1 MPAETGPWPV
11 RNRAFM
17 GIRNNSSGCSADVLA
32 RVLLLVLLCCAG
44 LFPAYA
50 YEGSLPAKVAV
61 SGLQGP
67 AGMTVHPET
76 GDIYVAEKT
85 AGRIS
90 VIRSGAASPVIS
102 TGWSL
107 DPNIPFWA
115 VSRELSKEALIKPAL
130 NNPGSV
136 AIATNGTLYV
146 CESTPSGRLLEFAP
160 DEQGN
165 YTKGKII
172 PIPWID
178 RPFSWT
184 DVKVARDGRLFLVGG
199 VAEADVLHFGTVL
212 MRDEQGDWWVV
223 DYGPFINF
231 SSVYLSRNE
240 DIVIVC
246 ERDLGGVVWWDAVR
260 HLPIG
265 TLEESGK
272 NISADAVSLMVDGAF
287 VVGQNLAAGG
297 ARAVRV
303 DPLTGEQ
310 KDLISGLDRIGG
322 LLLASAKNS
331 LYVSD
336 EAKGVIVEASVSPS
350 SEGMEYLLQRS
361 LDGYQMG
368 EGFTPRQ
375 APGFLKNF
383 FSQVGSAQTG
393 ATGEEEGL
401 DAVTDRLTM
410 SFSLREF
417 AAKIPLIAGKIETRS
432 LEEASASVSEDPLTL
447 IEFVIFFPG
456 KTIASG
462 DLATPSLA
470 YFAAQRKS
478 GKVERTRELFSG
490 LNIRQRK
497 SGGEWMAGGDNA
509 RIMVPVSSVGL
520 EKSAT
525 GMDLNLAFLGLGIY
539 SDYYLRLTSGQE
551 NTGEIVVE
559 GLDGTREVYRAV
571 FTEMAKVGMG
581 AEVGSEIKNLVVAG
595 FDPMQ
600 QDSGM
605 GWLNIGRSPVN
616 VAVATSMSELHEFA
630 GMDSKITAMIQKK
643 DREIISTRPED
654 VVEGASPQPV
664 APVEAGDSPETQPAV
679 SNEADAAAVPSSAEE
694 AAP

>member
-1 MPAETGPWPV
+1 
-11 RNRAFM
+11 M
-17 GIRNNSSGCSADVLA
+17 GIRKNSSGSKAGVFSCAL
-32 RVLLLVLLCCAG
+32 VLLLSCAAG
-44 LFPAYA
+44 LPLLA
-50 YEGSLPAKVAV
+50 YEGSLSAKVSV

-67 AGMTVHPET
+67 AGMAVHPET
-76 GDIYVAEKT
+76 GDIYVAEKKG
-85 AGRIS
+85 GRVS
-90 VIRSGAASPVIS
+90 VIRGGSASPVIS

-115 VSRELSKEALIKPAL
+115 VSRELSKEALVKPTL

-136 AIATNGTLYV
+136 AISTNGTLYV
-146 CESTPSGRLLEFAP
+146 CESVPSGRLLEFAP
-160 DEQGN
+160 DAQGN

-184 DVKVARDGRLFLVGG
+184 DVKVTRDGRLFLVGG

-212 MRDEQGDWWVV
+212 MRDEKGDWWVV

-246 ERDLGGVVWWDAVR
+246 ERDSGGVVWWDAVR

-272 NISADAVSLMVDGAF
+272 NISADAVSLLVDGAF
-287 VVGQNLAAGG
+287 VVGQNVEGGG
-297 ARAVRV
+297 ARAIRV

-310 KDLISGLDRIGG
+310 KDMISGLDRIGG
-322 LLLASAKNS
+322 LLLSSANSS
-331 LYVSD
+331 LYISD
-336 EAKGVIVEASVSPS
+336 EAKGVILEASVPAP
-350 SEGMEYLLQRS
+350 SEGAEYLLQRS

-401 DAVTDRLTM
+401 DAITDRLTM

-417 AAKIPLIAGKIETRS
+417 AAKIPLIAGKIEARA
-432 LEEASASVSEDPLTL
+432 LEEAASAVNEDPLTL

-462 DLATPSLA
+462 DMATPSLA

-478 GKVERTRELFSG
+478 GRIERTRELFTG
-490 LNIRQRK
+490 LNIRHRK
-497 SGGEWMAGGDNA
+497 AGGSWEEGGDTA
-509 RIMVPVSSVGL
+509 RIMVPVSSVGI

-559 GLDGTREVYRAV
+559 AQDGTREIYRAV
-571 FTEMAKVGMG
+571 FTEMAKVGTG
-581 AEVGSEIKNLVVAG
+581 ADVGAEIKNLVVAG

-654 VVEGASPQPV
+654 VVEGASPDAVPQTDAGGETPAQPDAPEETLAPSVLQPV
-664 APVEAGDSPETQPAV
+664 T
-679 SNEADAAAVPSSAEE
+679 EE
-694 AAP
+694 AQP